1 LFMVALSDTA
11 LIEYAVIALVIIAAI
26 YIILKLGKKFLK
38 WIFGILINSILGFVA
53 IFLLNYFFALGIPFS
68 LAVIISTALFGLPA
82 VGTIAILKVL
92 ELLRLRYR

>member
-1 LFMVALSDTA
+1 MVALSDTA

-53 IFLLNYFFALGIPFS
+53 IFLLNYFFCIGNSF
-68 LAVIISTALFGLPA
+68 
-82 VGTIAILKVL
+82 
-92 ELLRLRYR
+92 